1 MKIAILT
8 TKNQWFEP
16 YADAL
21 SEKLGNI
28 PIFNN
33 HVDINN
39 IYDIIFIL
47 SYHNIIPTKYLKN
60 SKHNLVVHASAL
72 PKGKGWAPLFWQV
85 IEGENKIPF
94 TMIEASG
101 KVDNGDIYM
110 QEILEL
116 TNHELNEEL
125 RDKQAKMI
133 IRMCA
138 EFVNNYEQYK
148 TPVNQNGDESFY
160 EKRDKKDSKLNIDKT
175 IRDKFN
181 LLRVVNNSDYP
192 AYFELDGNRYILK
205 IEMDN
210 SGGGIELIDFVDLTQ
225 KEVLLVLAWR
235 NHENIKKWMYS
246 QDEISKEAHLG
257 FLDELQF
264 SKSRQYMVVKKDNNY
279 VGVVYFTKIDGVN
292 KESYFGLYAN
302 PFEKISGIGQ
312 TLGEVC
318 LKYILDLLN
327 LNKIKLEVFSDNV
340 RALKLY
346 KKYNFKGMGE
356 KSVNDRQVICMQLN
370 HN

>member
-8 TKNQWFEP
+8 TKNQWFES
-16 YADAL
+16 YAGAL

-60 SKHNLVVHASAL
+60 SKHNLVVHAIAL

-94 TMIEASG
+94 TMIEASS

-110 QEILEL
+110 QEVLEL

-125 RDKQAKMI
+125 RDKQAEMI
-133 IRMCA
+133 IQMCVK
-138 EFVNNYEQYK
+138 FVNNYEKYK
-148 TPVNQNGDESFY
+148 IPVKQNDDESFY
-160 EKRDKKDSKLNIDKT
+160 KKRDKKDSKLNIDKT
-175 IRDKFN
+175 VRDQFG

-192 AYFELDGNRYILK
+192 AYFELDGHRYILK
-205 IEMDN
+205 IELDN
-210 SGGGIELIDFVDLTQ
+210 SETVELIDFVDLTQ
-225 KEVLLVLAWR
+225 KEVLMILDWR

-246 QDEISKEAHLG
+246 QDEISVEVHLS
-257 FLDELQF
+257 FIAELQF
-264 SKSRQYMVVKKDNNY
+264 SKSRQYMAVKKDNKY
-279 VGVVYFTKIDGVN
+279 VGVVDFTKIDETN
-292 KESYFGLYAN
+292 KECYFGLYAN
-302 PFEKISGIGQ
+302 PFEKIAGIGRI
-312 TLGEVC
+312 LEEVC
-318 LKYILDLLN
+318 LKYILDLLS

-340 RALKLY
+340 RALNLY
-346 KKYNFKGMGE
+346 KKYNFKRVGV
-356 KSVNDRQVICMQLN
+356 KNVHDKQVICMELTK
-370 HN
+370 

>member
-33 HVDINN
+33 HIEFDN

-47 SYHNIIPTKYLKN
+47 SYHSLAPKEYLEK
-60 SKHNLVVHASAL
+60 SKHNLVIHQSAL

-85 IEGENKIPF
+85 LEGESKIPF
-94 TMIEASG
+94 TMIEASS

-133 IRMCA
+133 MQMCVK
-138 EFVNNYEQYK
+138 FVNNYEQYK
-148 TPVNQNGDESFY
+148 IPVKQNGDESFY
-160 EKRDKKDSKLNIDKT
+160 KKRDKKDSKLNIDKT
-175 IRDKFN
+175 IKDQFN
-181 LLRVVNNSDYP
+181 LLRVVNNSDYL
-192 AYFELDGNRYILK
+192 AYFKLDDHRYILK
-205 IEMDN
+205 IELD
-210 SGGGIELIDFVDLTQ
+210 SSEGVELIDFADLTQ
-225 KEVLLVLAWR
+225 KEVMMILTWR
-235 NHENIKKWMYS
+235 NHKNVKKWMYF
-246 QDEISKEAHLG
+246 QDEISVEAHLG
-257 FLDELQF
+257 FIDELQF
-264 SKSRQYMVVKKDNNY
+264 SKSRQYMVVKKDNKY
-279 VGVVYFTKIDGVN
+279 VGVVYFTKIDGAN
-292 KESYFGLYAN
+292 KECYFGLYAN
-302 PFEKISGIGQ
+302 PFEKIAGIGQ
-312 TLGEVC
+312 ILGDVC

-340 RALKLY
+340 RALSLY
-346 KKYNFKGMGE
+346 KKYNFKGVGV
-356 KSVNDRQVICMQLN
+356 KSVNDRQAVCMELN
-370 HN
+370 HDC

>member
-8 TKNQWFEP
+8 TKNQWFES

-33 HVDINN
+33 HVDIKSN
-39 IYDIIFIL
+39 YDVIFVL
-47 SYHNIIPTKYLKN
+47 SYHEIIPQEYLKKN
-60 SKHNLVVHASAL
+60 KHNLVVHESAL

-85 IEGENKIPF
+85 LEGENKIPF
-94 TMIEASG
+94 TMIEASS

-133 IRMCA
+133 MQMCIK
-138 EFVNNYEQYK
+138 FVNNYEQYK
-148 TPVNQNGDESFY
+148 IPVKQNGNGSFY
-160 EKRDKKDSKLNIDKT
+160 KKRDKKDSALDIDKT
-175 IRDKFN
+175 IRDQFN
-181 LLRVVNNSDYP
+181 LLRVVNNSHYP
-192 AYFELDGNRYILK
+192 AYFELDGKRYILK
-205 IEMDN
+205 IELDS
-210 SGGGIELIDFVDLTQ
+210 SGGVELIDFVDLTQ

>member
-8 TKNQWFEP
+8 TKNQWFES

-33 HVDINN
+33 HVDIKSN
-39 IYDIIFIL
+39 YDVIFIL

-85 IEGENKIPF
+85 LEGENKIPF
-94 TMIEASG
+94 TMIEASS

-110 QEILEL
+110 QEMLEL

-148 TPVNQNGDESFY
+148 APVIQNGDESFY
-160 EKRDKKDSKLNIDKT
+160 KKRDKKDSKLNIDKT
-175 IRDKFN
+175 IRDQFN
-181 LLRVVNNSDYP
+181 LLRIVNNSDYP

-205 IEMDN
+205 IELDN
-210 SGGGIELIDFVDLTQ
+210 SGGVELIDFVDLVQ
-225 KEVLLVLAWR
+225 KEVLMVLGWR
-235 NHENIKKWMYS
+235 NHESIKKWMYS
-246 QDEISKEAHLG
+246 LDEISIDAHLG
-257 FLDELQF
+257 FIDELQF
-264 SKSRQYMVVKKDNNY
+264 SKSRQYMVVKKDNKY
-279 VGVVYFTKIDGVN
+279 VGVVDFTKIDGTN
-292 KESYFGLYAN
+292 KECYFGLYAN
-302 PFEKISGIGQ
+302 PFEKIAGIGWV
-312 TLGEVC
+312 LEEVC
-318 LKYILDLLN
+318 LKYILDLLI

-340 RALKLY
+340 RALNLY
-346 KKYNFKGMGE
+346 KKYNFKRVGM
-356 KSVNDRQVICMQLN
+356 KSVNDKQVICMELVR
-370 HN
+370 